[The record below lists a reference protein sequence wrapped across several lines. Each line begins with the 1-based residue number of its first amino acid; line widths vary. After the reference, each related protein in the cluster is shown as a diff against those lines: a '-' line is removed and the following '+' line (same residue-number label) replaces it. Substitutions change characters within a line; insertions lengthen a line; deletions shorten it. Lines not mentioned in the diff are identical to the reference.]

1 MDDIELSKI
10 YSEFGN
16 LPLAEGPHAK
26 RADGVC
32 LLEAV
37 AWLAGEPHSDKP
49 SCACPV
55 IAAFGRTLND
65 HLPDAE
71 RQALVPYITK
81 IVGSVSTPEVERK
94 RAFIASDYAV
104 RVFAPIALRAKGFTR
119 EAKKLE
125 GLDIIQDEKTA
136 DAAWYAA
143 DAARNAAWAARN
155 AADAAENAA
164 NAAGD
169 AAWDAARNAA
179 WAAGDAARAAED
191 AADAAGWEAVL
202 PKALECLEDMLAAK

>member
-1 MDDIELSKI
+1 MEAQMNFDEVVLGSG
-10 YSEFGN
+10 S
-16 LPLAEGPHAK
+16 HAS

-37 AWLAGEPHSDKP
+37 AWLAGEPHSDSP

-104 RVFAPIALRAKGFTR
+104 RVFAPIALRAKGFS
-119 EAKKLE
+119 
-125 GLDIIQDEKTA
+125 
-136 DAAWYAA
+136 
-143 DAARNAAWAARN
+143 
-155 AADAAENAA
+155 
-164 NAAGD
+164 
-169 AAWDAARNAA
+169 
-179 WAAGDAARAAED
+179 
-191 AADAAGWEAVL
+191 
-202 PKALECLEDMLAAK
+202 

>member
-1 MDDIELSKI
+1 MDDTELSKI
-10 YSEFGN
+10 YSEFGD
-16 LPLAEGPHAK
+16 LPLAEGSHAS

-55 IAAFGRTLND
+55 IAAFGRELND

-71 RQALVPYITK
+71 RQALVPFIGK

-104 RVFAPIALRAKGFTR
+104 RVFAPIALRAKGFSN
-119 EAKKLE
+119 EAVKLE
-125 GLDIIQDEKTA
+125 GLDIIQDKKTA
-136 DAAWYAA
+136 RAAGYAANAAWYAA
-143 DAARNAAWAARN
+143 
-155 AADAAENAA
+155 
-164 NAAGD
+164 G
-169 AAWDAARNAA
+169 
-179 WAAGDAARAAED
+179 
-191 AADAAGWEAVL
+191 AAGWEAVL
-202 PKALECLEDMLAAK
+202 PKALECLEEMLAAK